1 MSKTASAAA
10 EAIVFLSPGDP
21 PESFP
26 DLTRGTT
33 EPDGLVAV
41 GGDLTPARLLAAY
54 GRGIFPWYEEGQP
67 VLWWSPDPRAVLL
80 PEKLHISRTLR
91 RTLLGDR
98 FKVSVDLAFGA
109 VIAACADTRAA
120 TGTWITPEMRA
131 AYLRLHTLGYAHSIE
146 IWRGTDLA
154 GGLYGIA
161 LGDVFFGESMFS
173 RVADASKAAL
183 VKLVRLAEDQDIRLI
198 DCQVATRHLATLG
211 SQLMPRDEFLIQI
224 QTLSAAAGRVGA
236 WSAEPRPT
244 QDLVRTLEVPSPL
257 HV

>member
-1 MSKTASAAA
+1 MSSTASAVTGS
-10 EAIVFLSPGDP
+10 IVFLNPGDP

-26 DLTRGTT
+26 DLIRGTT

-80 PEKLHISRTLR
+80 PERIHISRTLR
-91 RTLLGDR
+91 RTLMGKR
-98 FKVSVDLAFGA
+98 FQVSVDLAFGA
-109 VIAACADTRAA
+109 VINACADTRAA
-120 TGTWITPEMRA
+120 TGTWITPEMRS
-131 AYLRLHTLGYAHSIE
+131 AYLALHNLGYAHSIE
-146 IWRGTDLA
+146 VWQGSDLA

-173 RVADASKAAL
+173 QVTDASKAAL
-183 VKLVRLAEDQDIRLI
+183 VKLVRLAEDQGITLI
-198 DCQVATRHLATLG
+198 DCQVATHHLATLG
-211 SQLMPRDEFLIQI
+211 SQLMPRDEFLGLLR
-224 QTLSAAAGRVGA
+224 TLSVARGRVGA
-236 WSAEPRPT
+236 WRTEPRPT
-244 QDLVRTLEVPSPL
+244 QSLVRTPEVPAPL

>member
-1 MSKTASAAA
+1 MSRTASAATGS
-10 EAIVFLSPGDP
+10 IVFLKPSDP

-26 DLTRGTT
+26 DLTRGTA
-33 EPDGLVAV
+33 EADGLVAV

-98 FKVSVDLAFGA
+98 FRVSVDLAFGA
-109 VIAACADTRAA
+109 VIAGCADTRAA
-120 TGTWITPEMRA
+120 TGTWITPEMRS
-131 AYLRLHTLGYAHSIE
+131 AYLCLHTLGYAHSIE
-146 IWRGTDLA
+146 IWRGSDLA

-173 RVADASKAAL
+173 RVPDASKAAL
-183 VKLVRLAEDQDIRLI
+183 VKLVRLAEDQGITLI
-198 DCQVATRHLATLG
+198 DCQVASRHLATLG
-211 SQLMPRDEFLIQI
+211 SQLMPRDEFLRQI

-236 WSAEPRPT
+236 WRAEPRPT
-244 QDLVRTLEVPSPL
+244 QSLVRPLEIPAPL